1 MAMMM
6 QRNLTM
12 NDDNLKA
19 VATAD
24 KIVLFITALK
34 QQPMHVEWTLDHFA
48 HADVQE
54 QVRRCE

>member
-1 MAMMM
+1 
-6 QRNLTM
+6 M